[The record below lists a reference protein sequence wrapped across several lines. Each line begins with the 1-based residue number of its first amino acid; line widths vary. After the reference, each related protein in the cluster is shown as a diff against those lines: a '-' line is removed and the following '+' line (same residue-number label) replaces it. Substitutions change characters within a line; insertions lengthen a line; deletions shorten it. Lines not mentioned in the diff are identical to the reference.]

1 MLTKLRFRWQI
12 FPAIIIILSFI
23 IVAIFAEQLAPTVGN
38 VEDGVRVVGNP
49 FNQVPSPPSET
60 ALLGTTPGQLDVF
73 YALIHGSRDALIFG
87 LITTL
92 LTALIGILVGAI
104 SGMSGGWV
112 NQLGM
117 RFSDG
122 ILCFPVIA
130 GIAFFQYII
139 DMTIISTSSEF
150 QLYLMAPL
158 SLNRTQIVE
167 EQASLLININ
177 PVMLAL
183 IVLCWV
189 PYARTLNILILQT
202 QKMEY
207 VTAARASGANNWRIF
222 FRHILPN
229 TLAPLIV
236 LITKDMGQM
245 VVLQTTFSFVGF
257 RGMSAW
263 AAPLV
268 VSRSWIIGV
277 GGNLLTSWWVY
288 LPITLAIILY
298 AFGWNLLGDELNRW
312 LNPRKD

>member
-1 MLTKLRFRWQI
+1 MTKLRFRWQI
-12 FPAIIIILSFI
+12 LPAVIIILIFI
-23 IVAIFAEQLAPTVGN
+23 LMAIFAEQLAPTVGK
-38 VEDGVRVVGNP
+38 VEDGVQIVGSP
-49 FNQVPSPPSET
+49 FNQTPHAPDQT
-60 ALLGTTPGQLDVF
+60 ALLGTTPGQLDIY
-73 YALIHGSRDALIFG
+73 YALIHGARGALVFG
-87 LITTL
+87 LTTAL

-104 SGMSGGWV
+104 SGMRGGWI

-130 GIAFFQYII
+130 GIAFFQQMI
-139 DMTIISTSSEF
+139 DMTLIAKSSEIQVF
-150 QLYLMAPL
+150 LMAPFSANTTQMVEQNPFL
-158 SLNRTQIVE
+158 S
-167 EQASLLININ
+167 NIN

-189 PYARTLNILILQT
+189 PYARTLNLLILQT
-202 QKMEY
+202 KKNEY

-222 FRHILPN
+222 FQHILPN

-236 LITKDMGQM
+236 LVSKDIGQM
-245 VVLQTTFSFVGF
+245 VVLQTTFSFLGF

-268 VSRSWIIGV
+268 ISRSWIIGV
-277 GGNLLTSWWVY
+277 GGNPLTSWWVY
-288 LPITLAIILY
+288 LPITLAIILF

-312 LNPRKD
+312 LNPRKE

>member
-1 MLTKLRFRWQI
+1 MVNKFRFRWQI
-12 FPAIIIILSFI
+12 LPAVLIILGFV
-23 IVAIFAEQLAPTVGN
+23 IVAIFAERLAPTVGE
-38 VEDGVRVVGNP
+38 VVDGVQVIGSP
-49 FNQVPSPPSET
+49 FLNSPKPPSET
-60 ALLGTTPGQLDVF
+60 ALLGTTPGQLDVY
-73 YALIHGSRDALIFG
+73 YALIHGSRDALVFG

-92 LTALIGILVGAI
+92 ATALIGILVGAF
-104 SGMSGGWV
+104 SGMSGGWI

-130 GIAFFQYII
+130 GVAFFQYLI

-158 SLNRTQIVE
+158 SLDRSQIVKG
-167 EQASLLININ
+167 AGALLMNIN

-183 IVLCWV
+183 VALCWV
-189 PYARTLNILILQT
+189 PYARTLNILILQN
-202 QKMEY
+202 KKKEY
-207 VTAARASGANNWRIF
+207 VIAARACGSDNMRIF
-222 FRHILPN
+222 FKHILPN

-236 LITKDMGQM
+236 LISKDIGQM
-245 VVLQTTFSFVGF
+245 VVLQTTFSFLGF

-263 AAPLV
+263 SAPLV

-277 GGNLLTSWWVY
+277 GGNPLTSWWVY
-288 LPITLAIILY
+288 LPITLAIILF
-298 AFGWNLLGDELNRW
+298 AFGWNLLGDELNHW